1 MDKTIFA
8 FIWRHSKRQQLVL
21 LLLTLISFPFLYL
34 SLELPKRIINDA
46 ISGEPGMRDFF
57 GLEVG
62 QVGLLAILCG
72 GFLLA
77 VLAQGLMKMLINTRK
92 GVLSERLLRR
102 FRYQLIHRILRFPRP
117 HFQRVSQ
124 GELVSMVT
132 AEAEPLGGLMG
143 DLVAQ
148 PIFQGGMMLTILGFL
163 FVQNP
168 WLGLAAVALIPLQA
182 WLIPLLQRRINLLNK
197 ARVKEVR
204 RLAEEIGESAAG
216 ASELRVNGGLR
227 RRLAQVSARLGRLF
241 EIRYRIYRQ
250 KFFMKF
256 LNNFIT
262 QLTPFFFFSIGGYLA
277 ITGELTVGALV
288 AALAAYKDLSAPWK
302 ELLTWYNQTQDM
314 GLRWQIIT
322 ERFMPRDILDE
333 KLFEGVPEDI
343 PHIAGPIL
351 MEGVTVRDREGTAVL
366 DCIDLEI
373 QPGATVGIKS
383 GSDEERRAFCELI
396 TREVLPASGRVTIA
410 GHALSDLHQA
420 VISARV
426 GHAGPR
432 PYLFSGTVGDNIT
445 MGLRTRPSDAED
457 DGEETVEGTF
467 DLEEAR
473 KAGNSTDPHDADW
486 LDPSLAGL
494 EDREGLSAWWMQL
507 TEAMGTDTFLFRRG
521 LDARFDADDHPEL
534 AGRLVEL
541 RPKIAERLQQKGL
554 SKAVYRFEDTA
565 FNPGLP
571 VAGNLIFATPTK
583 NIMQEELAENDRFH
597 DAMARL
603 GMEAEMMKLGKA
615 VLSTLETI
623 FGSVGTEHP
632 MFRGLNI
639 DAALFEKLIG
649 IARKAR
655 DQGTETLGRTERGL
669 LMTVPFRFSA
679 DQIGE
684 AFPDKL
690 KNRILEIRA
699 KRRDEMRK
707 MAGELFE
714 PLEEDRFAKGLTVLE
729 NALWGKVCISGG
741 AKVQKVRD
749 VVSDV
754 FVEEGLK
761 RLVAELIYDASVG
774 IGGSNLPPV
783 ALERM
788 SFVRAAIKKPD
799 VLLLDRAL
807 ASHDSESRLR
817 MRTRL
822 RALLPETTL
831 IFLEEDFH
839 NPDSFD
845 VFAEIEDGRLKGRE
859 AAETTAETS
868 ALTKKLRKLERVEL
882 FAGLERNQLRLLAYG
897 SQWVN
902 ATAGEY
908 LFRDGDPTDGAYVL
922 VKGQATLRY
931 SEAQPE
937 DKPVS
942 VVEPGR
948 MVGDLSVLRGEPRRH
963 DFVAET
969 DVMALRIGA
978 EELRTIVNNDINVAT
993 NLLRTVSGYLIEVGG
1008 RLRDVRRGVDTD
1020 RLQAS
1025 IGE

>member
-8 FIWRHSKRQQLVL
+8 FIWRHSKRQQFVL
-21 LLLTLISFPFLYL
+21 LLLTLVSFPFLYL

-46 ISGEPGMRDFF
+46 ISGDAGMRDFF
-57 GLEVG
+57 GLEVS
-62 QVGLLAILCG
+62 QVGLLAILCA
-72 GFLLA
+72 GFLFA
-77 VLAQGLMKMLINTRK
+77 VLAQGLMKMLINTQK
-92 GVLSERLLRR
+92 GVLAERLLRR
-102 FRYQLIHRILRFPRP
+102 FRYQLIQRIMRFPRP

-197 ARVKEVR
+197 DRVREVR

-241 EIRYRIYRQ
+241 EIRYRIYRL

-277 ITGELTVGALV
+277 ITGDLTVGALV

-314 GLRWQIIT
+314 GLRWRIII
-322 ERFMPRDILDE
+322 ERFMPRDILDA
-333 KLFEGVPEDI
+333 KLFEGVPEDL
-343 PHIAGPIL
+343 PSLAGPIV
-351 MEGVTVRDREGTAVL
+351 MDGATVRDREGTAVL
-366 DCIDLEI
+366 DSIDLEI
-373 QPGATVGIKS
+373 PQGATVGIKS

-396 TREVLPASGRVTIA
+396 TREVLPASGSVKIA
-410 GHALSDLHQA
+410 GQSLSELHQA
-420 VISARV
+420 VVGARI

-445 MGLRTRPSDAED
+445 MGLRARPGDCPDEDCEESALDLAEA
-457 DGEETVEGTF
+457 
-467 DLEEAR
+467 L
-473 KAGNSTDPHDADW
+473 KAGNSTDPHDTDW
-486 LDPSLAGL
+486 LDPHLAGL
-494 EDREGLSAWWMQL
+494 EGREDLSLWWMQL
-507 TEAMGTDTFLFRRG
+507 IEAMGTDAFLFRRG
-521 LDARFDADDHPEL
+521 LDAKFDAEEHPEL
-534 AGRLVEL
+534 AERLVEL
-541 RPKIAERLQQKGL
+541 RPLIAERLQQKGL
-554 SKAVYRFEDTA
+554 SKAIHRFDRDA

-571 VAGNLIFATPTK
+571 VAGNMIFATPTK
-583 NIMQEELAENDRFH
+583 NIMQEELAENDTFH
-597 DAMARL
+597 QAMSAL
-603 GMEAEMMKLGKA
+603 GMTEEMTKLGKV

-623 FGSVGTEHP
+623 FGSGGTEHP
-632 MFRGLNI
+632 LFRGLNI
-639 DAALFEKLIG
+639 ETALFDKLIA
-649 IARKAR
+649 ITRKAQEMGPDALSR
-655 DQGTETLGRTERGL
+655 KERGL
-669 LMTVPFRFSA
+669 LMTVPFRFTA

-690 KNRILEIRA
+690 KDRIMQIRA
-699 KRRDEMRK
+699 ERCLEMREL
-707 MAGELFE
+707 AGGLFE
-714 PLEEDRFAKGLTVLE
+714 PLEDDKFAKGITVLE
-729 NALWGKVCISGG
+729 NAIWGKVCVTGG
-741 AKVQKVRD
+741 AKEQKLRD
-749 VVSDV
+749 TVSEV
-754 FVEEGLK
+754 FIEHGLK

-783 ALERM
+783 ALERI

-807 ASHDSESRLR
+807 ASHDSENRLR

-831 IFLEEDFH
+831 IFLEEDFR

-845 VFAEIEDGRLKGRE
+845 VFAEIEDGRLKGRASTSE
-859 AAETTAETS
+859 ADDAS
-868 ALTKKLRKLERVEL
+868 GLTKKLRKLEKVEL
-882 FAGLERNQLRLLAYG
+882 FVGLERKQLRLLAYG
-897 SQWVN
+897 SQWVK
-902 ATAGEY
+902 AEAGDY
-908 LFRDGDPTDGAYVL
+908 LFRDGDPTDGAYL
-922 VKGQATLRY
+922 MVKGQATLRHPG
-931 SEAQPE
+931 AQPE
-937 DKPVS
+937 DRPITT
-942 VVEPGR
+942 VEPGR
-948 MVGDLSVLRGEPRRH
+948 MVGDLSVLREEPRRH
-963 DFVAET
+963 DFVAESE
-969 DVMALRIGA
+969 VIALRIGA
-978 EELRTIVNNDINVAT
+978 NALRTVVNSDIHVAT
-993 NLLRTVSGYLIEVGG
+993 SLLRTVS
-1008 RLRDVRRGVDTD
+1008 
-1020 RLQAS
+1020 
-1025 IGE
+1025 